1 MKGIEMSRIIR
12 ACALI
17 ILFGQWWAT
26 TTAQQPQPAST
37 AQQSQAAARTAP
49 VAIGEA
55 APDFTL
61 KDEEGRAVTLS
72 AARGKMP
79 VVLVFYRG
87 YW

>member
-1 MKGIEMSRIIR
+1 MSRIIR
-12 ACALI
+12 ACL
-17 ILFGQWWAT
+17 LVMLLGQFGL
-26 TTAQQPQPAST
+26 TTAQQQPST
-37 AQQSQAAARTAP
+37 ATPRGAAAATVRAVP
-49 VAIGEA
+49 VAVGEA

-72 AARGKMP
+72 AARGKTP

>member
-1 MKGIEMSRIIR
+1 MKGIEMSRSIR

-17 ILFGQWWAT
+17 IVSGQLWAA
-26 TTAQQPQPAST
+26 TAQQPPPVSA
-37 AQQSQAAARTAP
+37 AQQSQAVARTAP
-49 VAIGEA
+49 VANGEA

-72 AARGKMP
+72 TARGKMP

>member
-1 MKGIEMSRIIR
+1 MSRIIR
-12 ACALI
+12 ACALL

-26 TTAQQPQPAST
+26 TAQQPQPAIVT
-37 AQQSQAAARTAP
+37 QQNQAAARTAP
-49 VAIGEA
+49 VANGEA

-72 AARGKMP
+72 AARGKTP